1 MNSKAFRDYFRSF
14 RRKEV
19 WEAVKWAPIYIW
31 LLAGPYPV
39 WREENACAALC
50 FYYSGA
56 IPVILRLVERKVYP
70 LGLSKL
76 QHLCP
81 MNRKQKE
88 DYVRT
93 QFWAGFLVALF
104 VFLILQVICWA
115 IFPQQIYYILPDVM
129 MILGLLGISFASPV
143 SNLMEQEKLKA
154 FREKEL
160 KGTATKGLLT
170 AIFGICSWFIVA
182 IYVADGEKIPLWIWI
197 ITVIL
202 LAGQL
207 WMTLSML
214 GRVKYLAVLAS
225 DYERTNDEC

>member
-31 LLAGPYPV
+31 LLAGPYHV
-39 WREENACAALC
+39 WGEENARAALC

-56 IPVILRLVERKVYP
+56 IPVILRLVERRVYP

-104 VFLILQVICWA
+104 VFLSLQVVCW
-115 IFPQQIYYILPDVM
+115 IVFPQQIFYILLDLM

-143 SNLMEQEKLKA
+143 SNLMAPEKLKA

-160 KGTATKGLLT
+160 KGTAMKGFLT
-170 AIFGICSWFIVA
+170 AIIGIVSWFIIA
-182 IYVADGEKIPLWIWI
+182 TFVADGGKIPLWIWGV
-197 ITVIL
+197 TVISL
-202 LAGQL
+202 IGQL
-207 WMTLSML
+207 WMTVSML
-214 GRVKYLAVLAS
+214 GRVKYLVALAS
-225 DYERTNDEC
+225 DYERTND